1 MFHTIYQW
9 AQANPVAFAGIIGT
23 IQYFWGVYVQSLRAP
38 TAQSSQLYVSL
49 FALANASAAN
59 WKRSAIPKVEDSP
72 NWQAAVEKH
81 VEAQGQ
87 GGSTQATKQP

>member
-9 AQANPVAFAGIIGT
+9 AQANPVAFAAT
-23 IQYFWGVYVQSLRAP
+23 ISTAQYFWGVFVQSLKAP
-38 TAQSSQLYVSL
+38 TATSGQFYVSL
-49 FALANASAAN
+49 FALANASASN
-59 WKRSAIPKVEDSP
+59 WKRASIPKVEDSP

-87 GGSTQATKQP
+87 GGSTQAPKQP